1 MLNLIAGLPPGSRV
15 LDLGAGAGS
24 FRLER
29 ADLTIVRVD
38 LAIRAAR
45 GPGSYVAAD
54 AARLP
59 FAPQSFDL
67 IVSNHS
73 LEHFPELEAAL
84 EEVGRVIRPGGVFF
98 VAVPDA
104 ATLTDRIYRWMGRG
118 GGHVNAFRS
127 AEQVAALVER
137 LTRLPHRDTLAL
149 FSSLSFL
156 NAFHRTRRPQIKSV
170 LFAFGNE
177 RFLALLNWILRR
189 LDRRFHT
196 RSSQYGWSFH
206 FGNVELPEGRKPWIN
221 VCVRCGSGYPEAFL
235 QKAGA
240 VPARPARLQWYRCP
254 LCGGTNLLFAVE
266 DSDSYE

>member
-1 MLNLIAGLPPGSRV
+1 M
-15 LDLGAGAGS
+15 
-24 FRLER
+24 
-29 ADLTIVRVD
+29 
-38 LAIRAAR
+38 
-45 GPGSYVAAD
+45 
-54 AARLP
+54 
-59 FAPQSFDL
+59 
-67 IVSNHS
+67 
-73 LEHFPELEAAL
+73 EAAL

-127 AEQVAALVER
+127 AEQLAALVER

-156 NAFHRTRRPQIKSV
+156 NAFHRTGRPQIKSV

-196 RSSQYGWSFH
+196 RLSQYGWSFH
-206 FGNVELPEGRKPWIN
+206 FGNVDLPAGRKPWIN
-221 VCVRCGSGYPEAFL
+221 VCVRCGSGYR
-235 QKAGA
+235 K
-240 VPARPARLQWYRCP
+240 R
-254 LCGGTNLLFAVE
+254 
-266 DSDSYE
+266 S

>member
-24 FRLER
+24 FRAER
-29 ADLTIVRVD
+29 SDLTIVRAD

-54 AARLP
+54 AARMP
-59 FAPQSFDL
+59 FASQSFDL

-73 LEHFPELEAAL
+73 LEHFPELEASLA
-84 EEVGRVIRPGGVFF
+84 EVGRVVRAGGVLF

-127 AEQVAALVER
+127 PQQVAHAIESA
-137 LTRLPHRDTLAL
+137 TGLPHRGTLEL

-156 NAFHRTRRPQIKSV
+156 NRHNRTGRPQIKSV

-177 RFLALLNWILRR
+177 RFLAAFTWILRR
-189 LDRRFHT
+189 LDRWFGT
-196 RSSQYGWSFH
+196 RLSHYGWSFH
-206 FGNVELPEGRKPWIN
+206 FGNVALPKGRKPWIN
-221 VCVRCGSGYPEAFL
+221 VCVRCGSGYPQAYL
-235 QKAGA
+235 QRAGA
-240 VPARPARLQWYRCP
+240 IPERPRKLQWYRCP
-254 LCGGTNLLFAVE
+254 QCGGANLLYAVE
-266 DSDSYE
+266 DSDAYE